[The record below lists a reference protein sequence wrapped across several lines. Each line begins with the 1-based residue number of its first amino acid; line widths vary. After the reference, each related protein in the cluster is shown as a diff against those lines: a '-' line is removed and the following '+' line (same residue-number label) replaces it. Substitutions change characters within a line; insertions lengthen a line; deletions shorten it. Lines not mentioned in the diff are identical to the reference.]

1 MIQLRLIAARMT
13 VFLAIAVPP
22 DDERPEP
29 DAEARPEDDVI
40 ILPGVTA
47 ERIAFFRN
55 HPFDN

>member
-1 MIQLRLIAARMT
+1 MTELRLIAARVT
-13 VFLAIAVPP
+13 VFLVVAAPP

-47 ERIAFFRN
+47 EMIAFFRN